1 MIEKENNPF
10 ESEPEHI
17 PTPEEV
23 RSVFSELIGKEYSE
37 KRKLEDE
44 KGLYTLEVEA
54 LGDLEGEVN
63 EYAYMRKGCYPE
75 GAITVTEIHVTY
87 YVNGAPIS
95 GTSAAPYVEGKW
107 KIL

>member
-1 MIEKENNPF
+1 MNPF

-23 RSVFSELIGKEYSE
+23 RSVFSELIGKRYSE

-44 KGLYTLEVEA
+44 KGLYIFEVEA
-54 LGDLEGEVN
+54 MGNSEGEVS
-63 EYAYMRKGCYPE
+63 EYAYMRKGRYPE
-75 GAITVTEIHVTY
+75 DGILATEIHVTY

-95 GTSAAPYVEGKW
+95 GTLAARYIEGKW
-107 KIL
+107 KIFN